1 MRRLLL
7 LPFVFLSILPVA
19 AQEAAAEH
27 HMIAA
32 ANPHAARAGLG
43 MLRAGGSAVDA
54 AIAAQAVLSL
64 VEPQSSGLGG
74 GGFLMHYDAGDAS
87 IVAYD
92 GRETAPA
99 GIDETLF
106 LDEVGQ
112 PLPFQRAAFG
122 GRAVGTPG
130 VLAMLEMA
138 HKAHGKLAWKDLFAP
153 AISLAEEGFAISPRL
168 FFLLDQRARLFREAG
183 LKIADIGRA
192 GPYFFVDGADGL
204 AAKPVGTLLR
214 NPAYAATLKQIAKN
228 GATAFYS
235 GEIARDIVATVRDNP
250 FSRGAL
256 TLDDLA
262 AYRPQAGTPVCG
274 PYRVYRVCAMGPPSS
289 GATTLLAILGILEG
303 FDMSAHAPESVMAV
317 HLFTEASRLAFADR
331 NLFTGD
337 AAYVDVPVE
346 GLIDRG
352 YLAGRRKLISLDHAM
367 GAMPPAG
374 SPPGAATGLAPGTDS
389 EGPSTSHLA
398 VIDSAGNM
406 VSFTTTV
413 QITFGSF
420 LMSGGFLLNNQ
431 LTDFSFRPEID
442 GKKVANRPEPG
453 KKPRSSMTPT
463 LVFDGEGRPKM
474 AIGSP
479 GGSRIID
486 FVARTVVAVLDQGLT
501 IDRAIALPNMTGVSE
516 ETELEHNTL
525 LAGLADD
532 LAAMGHKVS
541 VRSLNSGLHG
551 ITLDYLGDG
560 RVVYRGGADP
570 RREGV
575 AIGD

>member
-1 MRRLLL
+1 MRLLLL
-7 LPFVFLSILPVA
+7 LPFVLLTALPA
-19 AQEAAAEH
+19 SGEEGAAER

-32 ANPHAARAGLG
+32 ANPHAARAGLE

-64 VEPQSSGLGG
+64 VEPQSSGIGG

-106 LDEVGQ
+106 LDEAGQ

-153 AISLAEEGFAISPRL
+153 AIALAQEGFAISPRL

-183 LKIADIGRA
+183 LKVADIGRA
-192 GPYFFVDGADGL
+192 GPYFFVDGPDGL
-204 AAKPVGTLLR
+204 AAKPVGTLLD
-214 NPAYAATLKQIAKN
+214 NPAYAATLGRIAEE
-228 GATAFYS
+228 GAGAFYH
-235 GEIARDIVATVRDNP
+235 GEIARDIVDVVHDNP

-256 TLDDLA
+256 TLEDLA
-262 AYRPQAGTPVCG
+262 AYRPLAGEPICG
-274 PYRVYRVCAMGPPSS
+274 PYRVYTVCAMGPPSS

-303 FDMSAHAPESVMAV
+303 FDMSAHAPDSAMNV
-317 HLFTEASRLAFADR
+317 HLFSEASRLAFADR
-331 NLFTGD
+331 NLYTGD
-337 AAYVDVPVE
+337 AAYVDVPVA
-346 GLIDRG
+346 GLIDRA
-352 YLAGRRKLISLDHAM
+352 YLAERRKLIDPERAT

-374 SPPGAATGLAPGTDS
+374 SPPGAAAGLAPGGDS

-398 VIDSAGNM
+398 VIDGEGNM

-431 LTDFSFRPEID
+431 LTDFSFRPEVD

-486 FVARTVVAVLDQGLT
+486 YVARTVIAVLDQGQPV
-501 IDRAIALPNMTGVSE
+501 DRAIALPNMTGVGA
-516 ETELEHNTL
+516 ETEIEHNTP
-525 LAGLADD
+525 LAAFADE
-532 LAAMGHKVS
+532 LTAMGHMIR

-551 ITLDYLGDG
+551 ITLDYLDDG
-560 RVVYRGGADP
+560 RTIYRGGADP

-575 AIGD
+575 ALGD